1 MFKFL
6 FPHNRSLQGQVDDK
20 MIVEIIIQCHM
31 VVNRMRKAYLFQPI
45 DLPDLDV
52 KQRKMKKD
60 LVLRYIQKNFPQL
73 HKLEIEQGILFS
85 LKKLNPNNVNSNEK
99 LGNVLGF
106 LCAHEYDTLN
116 RDETVYGYHIRADVY
131 NYGIINLVS
140 FVCQSKNYREEFEKF
155 CSHLSSSLVGST
167 SLPIFKGKRIVI
179 TNILCEVEETLSES
193 YYIDKLLHGKR
204 LDEQAC
210 NEIENY
216 IWNIGLD
223 PKIMFHFQEKN
234 KIHRGIIV
242 SLLCY
247 HKYDPLKPLYPIQN
261 TGKESQINEQYDQ
274 LSKLIIH
281 CLENS
286 RL

>member
-6 FPHNRSLQGQVDDK
+6 FPHNKSLQGQLDDK
-20 MIVEIIIQCHM
+20 MIVEILIQCYM
-31 VVNRMRKAYLFQPI
+31 VVNKIRNAYLFQPI

-52 KQRKMKKD
+52 KQRKRKQD
-60 LVLRYIQKNFPQL
+60 LVLRYIQKNFSQL

-85 LKKLNPNNVNSNEK
+85 LKRLSPNNVDSNQK

-106 LCAHEYDTLN
+106 LCSHEYDTLN
-116 RDETVYGYHIRADVY
+116 REKTVYGYHIRADVH

-140 FVCQSKNYREEFEKF
+140 FVCQGKDYEQEFEKF
-155 CSHLSSSLVGST
+155 CSHLSSSLVDNT
-167 SLPIFKGKRIVI
+167 NLPIFKGKRIVI
-179 TNILCEVEETLSES
+179 TNITCEVEERRSVS
-193 YYIDKLLHGKR
+193 YYIDTLVHGKR
-204 LDEQAC
+204 LHEQDL

-223 PKIMFHFQEKN
+223 PKIMHHFQEKN
-234 KIHRGIIV
+234 KVHRGIII

-247 HKYDPLKPLYPIQN
+247 HKYDPLEPLYPIQN
-261 TGKESQINEQYDQ
+261 TGTEIQINEQYDQ
-274 LSKLIIH
+274 LSKLITH

-286 RL
+286 SL